1 MLEFI
6 ESYFT
11 QNFMGAE
18 SNTSYI
24 AGMNFTNLL
33 IAIPIIATILLMYFN
48 CLRSKSAEH
57 AINSVNDCKFI
68 SLTLIVYVPTFL
80 IFTNLLGYQLSVC
93 TIFIMILCYIPFVFL
108 SSCTCKEFCLQDGN
122 QKLGGDNNSYAGEFT
137 EKIKCKIQEIRN
149 ANKAKNILING
160 SWGAGKSHFIE
171 KHLISTQSLIYISC
185 TDYADTH
192 ELISALITKTNNCL
206 FRWLVR
212 LSISRLLAVLG
223 KYELKEFIGVN
234 KVIVFDEFERLFDYN
249 KIDPMH
255 IVSLIQY
262 LNNQKNC
269 ICILIANEDY
279 LNNASQFNNVREKL
293 ISYIYNYKIPFD
305 EVIAIIQEQYLQDEI
320 NYLVEKKAIVETKT
334 IAEYNRKLQILNN
347 LVVSQGVEKIA
358 KIIDLNDSN
367 FDELRAT
374 FQYWYQIDN
383 NIRMMKHLYIKINE
397 LYQATYQM
405 VHEDDFYKK
414 HFTNKVDELFSCLP
428 TYINTIIIQ
437 LYYLYLKNPYFLTI
451 IEKFAG
457 IYHDDTFAKT
467 DKNNTGENIRSIY
480 FRENSLQQLAA
491 AYIGRKDDQKY
502 SDFIPCI
509 KEILSNEVFANI
521 NQELVTEYFKKP
533 NFILSFLNEGEIV
546 PYGMR
551 QNLEF
556 FVRKFK
562 ETVCESDDSK
572 LLINYFRRV
581 NVLEERFLQLLNDVK
596 LPWSYNIV
604 ADYIAYC
611 QYIKEVREKLG
622 KNELILNPYGK
633 VAYANALIIQMIL
646 DSKETNIEQIIS
658 EINDSDKLNKL
669 PTILYKR
676 TCLEIIRQS
685 KTFEL
690 IKLVKEIADKIDG
703 CKYQLDVRLEFIRL
717 SYSEIQRVTIL
728 HEGGFNKEN
737 CIKYIDLVKEMT
749 DDLMERKYD
758 PIKALDFMY
767 YLYNSLMERI
777 NNKAVNYEEMLIIYK
792 ERLISLLSQ
801 NNSTEKFL
809 LELFMRLANFNDN
822 DILFEFPN
830 SLLETLVAKIKE
842 VFNTKQRCQEFISK
856 YGEYKSTLF
865 HMVIDKLQEDLD
877 KQNNQETE

>member
-1 MLEFI
+1 MNSI
-6 ESYFT
+6 ESYISR
-11 QNFMGAE
+11 NFITGD
-18 SNTSYI
+18 NV
-24 AGMNFTNLL
+24 FTNLL

-93 TIFIMILCYIPFVFL
+93 TIFIMILGYIPFVFL
-108 SSCTCKEFCLQDGN
+108 SSCICKEFCLQDSN

-137 EKIKCKIQEIRN
+137 EKIKRKIQEIRN
-149 ANKAKNILING
+149 AKKTKNILING

-171 KHLISTQSLIYISC
+171 KHLIPTQSLIYISC
-185 TDYADTH
+185 TDYVDTH
-192 ELISALITKTNNCL
+192 ELISALITKTNNCV

-212 LSISRLLAVLG
+212 FSISRLLAVLG

-234 KVIVFDEFERLFDYN
+234 KVIVFDEFERLVDYN

-269 ICILIANEDY
+269 ICILVANEDN

-305 EVIAIIQEQYLQDEI
+305 EVIEIVRNRYSFRQAIDLKQSQFSGIL
-320 NYLVEKKAIVETKT
+320 K
-334 IAEYNRKLQILNN
+334 ILN
-347 LVVSQGVEKIA
+347 K
-358 KIIDLNDSN
+358 
-367 FDELRAT
+367 
-374 FQYWYQIDN
+374 WYQIDN
-383 NIRMMKHLYIKINE
+383 NIRMIEHLYIKINE
-397 LYQATYQM
+397 LYQATNQM
-405 VHEDDFYKK
+405 VQEDDFYKERFK
-414 HFTNKVDELFSCLP
+414 DTNEINELFSGLFS
-428 TYINTIIIQ
+428 YIDTVVIQ

-451 IEKFAG
+451 LEKFAG
-457 IYHDDTFAKT
+457 IYHDDTSIKRIVAKVR
-467 DKNNTGENIRSIY
+467 DKKEVHLKSADYPPY
-480 FRENSLQQLAA
+480 FIKESLQELVV
-491 AYIGRKDDQKY
+491 AYIEREDYQKY
-502 SDFIPCI
+502 SEFITCF
-509 KEILSNEVFANI
+509 KEILSNEIFANI
-521 NQELVTEYFKKP
+521 NQKLITEYLTKYDFVV
-533 NFILSFLNEGEIV
+533 SFLNEGEIV
-546 PYGMR
+546 PDGIR

-622 KNELILNPYGK
+622 KNELILNPYSK

-690 IKLVKEIADKIDG
+690 IKLVKEIA
-703 CKYQLDVRLEFIRL
+703 Y
-717 SYSEIQRVTIL
+717 T
-728 HEGGFNKEN
+728 
-737 CIKYIDLVKEMT
+737 
-749 DDLMERKYD
+749 
-758 PIKALDFMY
+758 
-767 YLYNSLMERI
+767 
-777 NNKAVNYEEMLIIYK
+777 
-792 ERLISLLSQ
+792 
-801 NNSTEKFL
+801 
-809 LELFMRLANFNDN
+809 
-822 DILFEFPN
+822 
-830 SLLETLVAKIKE
+830 
-842 VFNTKQRCQEFISK
+842 
-856 YGEYKSTLF
+856 
-865 HMVIDKLQEDLD
+865 
-877 KQNNQETE
+877 